1 VKEQILSS
9 FVRLIATTP
18 ELQPY
23 SVRKLYAALKEDV
36 TQEGLT
42 LAATWVIGEYG
53 DALLRGASGEIEDEE
68 ISTPPRESEV
78 VDLFGTILNSSY
90 SGQVVTQYIITSAVK
105 LTTRLSDAAQV
116 ERIHRLLRHNQ
127 TNLDVEIQQ
136 RTVEY
141 SNLFSHSQIMKG
153 VLEKM
158 PPPEIREEQRVLG
171 EAPKKHS
178 SGKKSKKPSQITEQ
192 DLLGLVDSGEP
203 SITTTNGTQN
213 NADLLMDILGGS
225 NSAPTSSQ
233 SPAAQQK
240 SNVDAIM
247 GLFGSSSTTSPPPA
261 STVSKSTSASA
272 DLLGGFS
279 GSAAPVPSSTSPA
292 PPPAHEA
299 FNRNGLQVTFQLQRT
314 PQAIQAVAR
323 FRNVGGSKL
332 SSVTLQA
339 AVPRTQKLQLQ
350 SISESEI
357 SPGQEAT
364 QLLKVTGVNGV
375 GLSLRLCA
383 SDLANCIFFSPHLR
397 D

>member
-1 VKEQILSS
+1 LSS

-23 SVRKLYAALKEDV
+23 SVRKLYAALKEDI

-116 ERIHRLLRHNQ
+116 ERIHRLLRYNQ

-136 RTVEY
+136 RAVEY
-141 SNLFSHSQIMKG
+141 SKLFSYSQIMKG

-158 PPPEIREEQRVLG
+158 PPPEIQEEQRVLG
-171 EAPKKHS
+171 EAPKKHA

-203 SITTTNGTQN
+203 SITATNGTQN

-225 NSAPTSSQ
+225 NSTPTASQ
-233 SPAAQQK
+233 SPSAQQK

-247 GLFGSSSTTSPPPA
+247 GLFGSSSTTAPPTA
-261 STVSKSTSASA
+261 SIVSKSTSASA

-279 GSAAPVPSSTSPA
+279 GSAAPVPASTSPG
-292 PPPAHEA
+292 PPAHEA

-323 FRNVGGSKL
+323 FRNVSGSKL

-375 GLSLRLCA
+375 SLSLRLCA
-383 SDLANCIFFSPHLR
+383 LDLANRIYFSPRLR
-397 D
+397 N